1 MGRTIFSGS
10 FRGAQIDYGLDPNS
24 AELFRSELHRATSV
38 HGMRRISEVSGIA
51 RNSLCLIAKGQIVV
65 TPIIVEKLIRAMT
78 TLGQVASDQAEFER
92 EAREKLLAKIEE
104 HGLRTVANILG
115 VDASNLAKM
124 ASGKRKLTPRRL
136 VE

>member
-1 MGRTIFSGS
+1 
-10 FRGAQIDYGLDPNS
+10 
-24 AELFRSELHRATSV
+24 
-38 HGMRRISEVSGIA
+38 
-51 RNSLCLIAKGQIVV
+51 
-65 TPIIVEKLIRAMT
+65 MT